1 MNEEIKMEK
10 TNSLNLK
17 EEDLPSKRNISV
29 EKKTISILKSEI
41 ESIEL
46 VNSTIEKC
54 NVSIIGRK
62 VTLTD
67 IVLYSIRKLKESDF
81 ELIKDSTLTIE
92 ERTEKALLEFN
103 LKNGTSLTLIEY
115 LRKQLKKE
123 KRDNFQ

>member
-1 MNEEIKMEK
+1 MSEEQKDEK
-10 TNSLNLK
+10 TVTPNTPNGKVHAQRSL
-17 EEDLPSKRNISV
+17 SV

-81 ELIKDSTLTIE
+81 ELIKD
-92 ERTEKALLEFN
+92 LLEFN
-103 LKNGTSLTLIEY
+103 LKNGTSLTLIEMAM
-115 LRKQLKKE
+115 KQLKKE

>member
-1 MNEEIKMEK
+1 MSEVQKAEK
-10 TNSLNLK
+10 TVTPNTPNGKVHVQRSL
-17 EEDLPSKRNISV
+17 SV

-103 LKNGTSLTLIEY
+103 LKNGTSLTLIE
-115 LRKQLKKE
+115 LAMKQLKKE